1 MFRATEIGSEETLPA
16 LAEFTQ
22 VDYGGDGRTDLEWGG
37 RWRGESVKLK
47 RPQRS
52 SLPNYGFAPPPI
64 RMEYRYPRAVFFV
77 LSTKFFEAFAANG
90 MRTVL
95 ALYLRD
101 DLNFTE
107 SFSTVVLHIFNFFG
121 QFCPII
127 GAILAD
133 SYMGNVRTISGFCFL
148 YAFGWLL
155 LTLTSLPTIGVSM
168 VLMVSIALLFIAV
181 GNGSIRACITSL
193 GALQFKL
200 PEQSVHLSEYFSF
213 YYFVYY
219 FGIFLSKILPPLVRA
234 NTQCLDKTD
243 CYPAVF
249 GTLGSSFLVAW
260 VIFLTGKFWYKPE
273 KLAADNI
280 LFKFCGCI
288 KTAVVEK
295 WRRSKGPKKSS
306 YWLQNA
312 VGAYDEGFVNDVS
325 RVLRITKLFLP
336 LSVYFALLAQ
346 QDSSWTFQATQMNTT
361 FLGVTIQPDQAK
373 AVGPIF
379 LFMLIPLWQYVT
391 APILKRFFNW
401 ELHPLHS
408 VTIGGICSAGAFFCA
423 GAVQERIASSP
434 VQTVNIAWQLPQFL
448 LLMLGELLLSIPGLQ
463 FAFTQAPTSMKSV
476 VTAAWFLNNA
486 FGNLIVVVITEIG
499 LLSSQMDEFFFYA
512 VIMVVC
518 MVLFALL
525 AFDYQLH
532 EHRRGQYEQLLDT
545 DPEERDLPSTSRS
558 GSI

>member
-16 LAEFTQ
+16 LAELSQ
-22 VDYGGDGRTDLEWGG
+22 MEYEPEAQDVEWGG
-37 RWRGESVKLK
+37 WRAERAQLK
-47 RPQRS
+47 RPHRS

-77 LSTKFFEAFAANG
+77 LATKFFEAFAANG
-90 MRTVL
+90 IRTVL

-133 SYMGNVRTISGFCFL
+133 SYMGNVRTISGFSFI

-155 LTLTSLPTIGVSM
+155 LVLTSLPAMGLPM
-168 VLMVSIALLFIAV
+168 VLLVSIALLFIAV

-200 PEQSVHLSEYFSF
+200 PEQSAHLADYFSF

-234 NTQCLDKTD
+234 NTQCFDKAE

-249 GTLGSSFLVAW
+249 GTLGSAFMMAW
-260 VIFLTGKFWYKPE
+260 IIFLIGKCFYKSE
-273 KLAADNI
+273 KLSDDNI

-288 KTAVVEK
+288 KTALVEK
-295 WRRSKGPKKSS
+295 WRRRKSPKRSS
-306 YWLQNA
+306 YWLHNA

-325 RVLRITKLFLP
+325 RVLRISKLFIPLP
-336 LSVYFALLAQ
+336 FYFALLAQ

-361 FLGVTIQPDQAK
+361 LLGVTIQPDQAK

-379 LFMLIPLWQYVT
+379 LFMLIPLWQYITV
-391 APILKRFFNW
+391 PLLRRYFNW
-401 ELHPLHS
+401 ELQPLHS
-408 VTIGGICSAGAFFCA
+408 VTVGGIFSAGAFFCA
-423 GAVQERIASSP
+423 GAVQERIMNSP
-434 VQTVNIAWQLPQFL
+434 LQTVNIAWQLPQFL
-448 LLMLGELLLSIPGLQ
+448 LLMMGELLLSIPGLQ

-486 FGNLIVVVITEIG
+486 FGNLIVVLVTELG
-499 LLSSQMDEFFFYA
+499 MMSSQMAEYFFYA
-512 VIMVVC
+512 VVMLVC
-518 MVLFALL
+518 IILYALL
-525 AFDYQLH
+525 AFDYSLQERKGGLYV
-532 EHRRGQYEQLLDT
+532 RGLDS
-545 DPEERDLPSTSRS
+545 DPEDRDLPSTSRS

>member
-16 LAEFTQ
+16 LAELSQ
-22 VDYGGDGRTDLEWGG
+22 VGYEPEARDVEWGG
-37 RWRGESVKLK
+37 WRAERAQLK
-47 RPQRS
+47 RPHRN

-64 RMEYRYPRAVFFV
+64 RLEYRYPRAVFFV
-77 LSTKFFEAFAANG
+77 LATKFFEAFAANG
-90 MRTVL
+90 IRTVL

-133 SYMGNVRTISGFCFL
+133 SYMGNVRTISGFSFI

-155 LTLTSLPTIGVSM
+155 LVLTSLPALGLPM
-168 VLMVSIALLFIAV
+168 VLLVSIALLFIAV

-200 PEQSVHLSEYFSF
+200 PEQSVHLAEYFSF

-234 NTQCLDKTD
+234 NTQCFDKAE

-249 GTLGSSFLVAW
+249 GTLGTAFMMAWIIFLV
-260 VIFLTGKFWYKPE
+260 GKCFYKSE
-273 KLAADNI
+273 KLSDDNI

-288 KTAVVEK
+288 KTALVEK
-295 WRRSKGPKKSS
+295 WRRRKSPKRSS
-306 YWLQNA
+306 YWLHNA
-312 VGAYDEGFVNDVS
+312 VGAYDEGFVSDVS
-325 RVLRITKLFLP
+325 RVLRISKLFIPLP
-336 LSVYFALLAQ
+336 FYFALLAQ

-361 FLGVTIQPDQAK
+361 VLGVTIQPDQAK

-379 LFMLIPLWQYVT
+379 LFMLIPLWQYITV
-391 APILKRFFNW
+391 PLLRRYFNW
-401 ELHPLHS
+401 ELQPLHS
-408 VTIGGICSAGAFFCA
+408 VTVGGIFSAGAFFCA
-423 GAVQERIASSP
+423 GAVQERIKNSP
-434 VQTVNIAWQLPQFL
+434 LLTVNIAWQLPQFL
-448 LLMLGELLLSIPGLQ
+448 LLMMGELLLSIPGLQ

-486 FGNLIVVVITEIG
+486 FGNLIVVLVTELG
-499 LLSSQMDEFFFYA
+499 MMSSQMAEYFFYA
-512 VIMVVC
+512 VVMLVC
-518 MVLFALL
+518 IILFALL
-525 AFDYQLH
+525 AFDYTLQERKGGLYV
-532 EHRRGQYEQLLDT
+532 RGLDS
-545 DPEERDLPSTSRS
+545 DPEDRDVPSTSRS
-558 GSI
+558 DSI

>member
-16 LAEFTQ
+16 LAELSQ
-22 VDYGGDGRTDLEWGG
+22 VGYERDARDVEWVAF
-37 RWRGESVKLK
+37 RGERAQLK
-47 RPQRS
+47 RPHRS

-77 LSTKFFEAFAANG
+77 LATKFFEAFAANG
-90 MRTVL
+90 IRTVL

-133 SYMGNVRTISGFCFL
+133 SYIGNVRTISGFSFI

-155 LTLTSLPTIGVSM
+155 LTLTSLPAMGLPM
-168 VLMVSIALLFIAV
+168 VLLVSIALLFIAV

-193 GALQFKL
+193 GALQFRL
-200 PEQSVHLSEYFSF
+200 PEQSVHLAEYFSF

-234 NTQCLDKTD
+234 NTQCFDKAE

-249 GTLGSSFLVAW
+249 GTLGTAFMMAWFIFLV
-260 VIFLTGKFWYKPE
+260 GKCFYKSE
-273 KLAADNI
+273 KLSDDNI

-288 KTAVVEK
+288 KTALVEK
-295 WRRSKGPKKSS
+295 WRRRKSPKRSN
-306 YWLQNA
+306 YWLHNA
-312 VGAYDEGFVNDVS
+312 VGAYDMGFVNDVS
-325 RVLRITKLFLP
+325 RVLRISKLFIPLP
-336 LSVYFALLAQ
+336 FYFALLAQ

-361 FLGVTIQPDQAK
+361 VMGVTIQPDQAK

-379 LFMLIPLWQYVT
+379 LFMLIPLWQYITV
-391 APILKRFFNW
+391 PLLRRYFNW
-401 ELHPLHS
+401 ELQPLHS
-408 VTIGGICSAGAFFCA
+408 VTVGGIFSAGAFFCA
-423 GAVQERIASSP
+423 GAVQERIKNSP
-434 VQTVNIAWQLPQFL
+434 LQTVNIAWQLPQFL
-448 LLMLGELLLSIPGLQ
+448 LLMMGELLLSIPGLQ

-486 FGNLIVVVITEIG
+486 FGNLIVVLVTELG
-499 LLSSQMDEFFFYA
+499 MLSSQMAEYFFYA
-512 VIMVVC
+512 VVMLVC
-518 MVLFALL
+518 IILYALL
-525 AFDYQLH
+525 AFDYTLQ
-532 EHRRGQYEQLLDT
+532 
-545 DPEERDLPSTSRS
+545 ERKGGMYVRMDSEADDRDVPSTSRS